1 MKFTLEIACDNDA
14 FEASPALEVQ
24 RILRSAAR
32 RVAAQG
38 LRTSNTSLFDGY
50 GNKVGQWTY
59 DGAK

>member
-1 MKFTLEIACDNDA
+1 MRFTLTINCDNDA

-32 RVAAQG
+32 RVEAQG
-38 LRTSNTSLFDGY
+38 LRAPNTSLFDAY

-59 DGAK
+59 EGAK